1 MASFN
6 KVILIG
12 NLTRDVELKYLPKG
26 TPVCNLSMAVNRRWK
41 TEAGEEKEDVYFA
54 ECKAFGK
61 QAETLA
67 QYVKKGH
74 PLLVEGRLTREE
86 WDDKKT
92 GDKRSTTRIMIETFQ
107 FLKGRDEGE
116 APTSRRADEGDA
128 PTPRRAIAPA
138 VAAPKLDL
146 DEDDVPF

>member
-12 NLTRDVELKYLPKG
+12 NLTRDPEVKSLPKG
-26 TPVCNLSMAVNRRWK
+26 TAVCNISMAVNRRWK
-41 TEAGEEKEDVYFA
+41 NDAGEEKEEVYFA
-54 ECKAFGK
+54 DCKAFGR
-61 QAETLA
+61 QAETIG

-74 PLLVEGRLTREE
+74 PLMVEGRLTREE

-92 GDKRSTTRIMIETFQ
+92 GEKKSATRIMIETFQ
-107 FLKGRDEGE
+107 FLKGRDEGA
-116 APTSRRADEGDA
+116 APA
-128 PTPRRAIAPA
+128 PAPRREAAPVPRSESAPA
-138 VAAPKLDL
+138 GAPKPDL

>member
-26 TPVCNLSMAVNRRWK
+26 TAVCNLSLAVNRRWK

-67 QYVKKGH
+67 QYVRKGN
-74 PLLVEGRLTREE
+74 PLMIEGRLTREE

-107 FLKGRDEGE
+107 FLKGRDEGAAPAPRQST
-116 APTSRRADEGDA
+116 APT
-128 PTPRRAIAPA
+128 
-138 VAAPKLDL
+138 APKPDL
-146 DEDDVPF
+146 DADDLPF

>member
-6 KVILIG
+6 KVVLIG

-107 FLKGRDEGE
+107 FLKGH
-116 APTSRRADEGDA
+116 DEGDA
-128 PTPRRAIAPA
+128 PAPRAPMA
-138 VAAPKLDL
+138 QATAAPKPDL
-146 DEDDVPF
+146 DADDLPF

>member
-26 TPVCNLSMAVNRRWK
+26 TAVCNLSLAVNRRWK

-67 QYVKKGH
+67 QYVRKGN
-74 PLLVEGRLTREE
+74 PLMIEGRLTREE

-107 FLKGRDEGE
+107 FLKER
-116 APTSRRADEGDA
+116 SEGDA
-128 PTPRRAIAPA
+128 SAPRQESAP
-138 VAAPKLDL
+138 AAPKPDL
-146 DEDDVPF
+146 DADDLPF

>member
-26 TPVCNLSMAVNRRWK
+26 TAVCNLSMAVNRRWK

-61 QAETLA
+61 QAETIA

-116 APTSRRADEGDA
+116 APA
-128 PTPRRAIAPA
+128 PRRDTKP
-138 VAAPKLDL
+138 AAPKPDL
-146 DEDDVPF
+146 DADDLPF

>member
-12 NLTRDVELKYLPKG
+12 NLTRDVELKHLPKG
-26 TPVCNLSMAVNRRWK
+26 TAVCNLSLAVNRRWK
-41 TEAGEEKEDVYFA
+41 NEAGEEKEDVYFA

-67 QYVKKGH
+67 QYVRKGN
-74 PLLVEGRLTREE
+74 PLMIEGRLTREE

-107 FLKGRDEGE
+107 FLKERSEGAAS
-116 APTSRRADEGDA
+116 APRQESA
-128 PTPRRAIAPA
+128 P
-138 VAAPKLDL
+138 AAPKPDL
-146 DEDDVPF
+146 DADDLPF

>member
-1 MASFN
+1 
-6 KVILIG
+6 
-12 NLTRDVELKYLPKG
+12 
-26 TPVCNLSMAVNRRWK
+26 LS
-41 TEAGEEKEDVYFA
+41 FA

-61 QAETLA
+61 QAETIA

-116 APTSRRADEGDA
+116 APASRAPRAQA
-128 PTPRRAIAPA
+128 P
-138 VAAPKLDL
+138 AAPKPDL
-146 DEDDVPF
+146 DADDLPF

>member
-26 TPVCNLSMAVNRRWK
+26 TAVCNLSLAVNRRWK
-41 TEAGEEKEDVYFA
+41 NEAGEEKEDVYFA

-61 QAETLA
+61 QAETIA

-74 PLLVEGRLTREE
+74 PLMIEGRLTREE

-107 FLKGRDEGE
+107 FLKGRDEGAAPAPRQST
-116 APTSRRADEGDA
+116 APT
-128 PTPRRAIAPA
+128 
-138 VAAPKLDL
+138 APKPDL
-146 DEDDVPF
+146 DADDLPF

>member
-12 NLTRDVELKYLPKG
+12 NLTRDIELKYLPKG
-26 TPVCNLSMAVNRRWK
+26 TAVCNLSLAVNRRWK
-41 TEAGEEKEDVYFA
+41 NEAGDEKEDVYFA

-61 QAETLA
+61 QAETIA

-74 PLLVEGRLTREE
+74 PLMVEGRLTREE

-92 GDKRSTTRIMIETFQ
+92 GEKRSTTRIMIETFQ
-107 FLKGRDEGE
+107 FLKGRDEGA
-116 APTSRRADEGDA
+116 APA
-128 PTPRRAIAPA
+128 PRREAAPVPRSESAPA
-138 VAAPKLDL
+138 GAPKPDL

>member
-26 TPVCNLSMAVNRRWK
+26 TAVCNLSLAVNRRWK

-67 QYVKKGH
+67 QYVRKGH

-107 FLKGRDEGE
+107 FLKERSEGAAS
-116 APTSRRADEGDA
+116 APRQESA
-128 PTPRRAIAPA
+128 P
-138 VAAPKLDL
+138 AAPKPDL
-146 DEDDVPF
+146 DADDLPF

>member
-12 NLTRDVELKYLPKG
+12 NLTRDIELKYLPKG
-26 TPVCNLSMAVNRRWK
+26 TAVCNLSLAVNRRWK
-41 TEAGEEKEDVYFA
+41 NEAGEEKEDVYFA

-61 QAETLA
+61 QAETIA

-74 PLLVEGRLTREE
+74 PLMVEGRLTREE

-92 GDKRSTTRIMIETFQ
+92 GEKRSTTRIMIETFQ
-107 FLKGRDEGE
+107 FLKGRDEGA
-116 APTSRRADEGDA
+116 APASRREPAS
-128 PTPRRAIAPA
+128 APA
-138 VAAPKLDL
+138 PKPDL
-146 DEDDVPF
+146 DADDLPF

>member
-12 NLTRDVELKYLPKG
+12 NLTRDVELKHLPKG
-26 TPVCNLSMAVNRRWK
+26 TAVCNLSLAVNRRWK
-41 TEAGEEKEDVYFA
+41 NEAGEEKEDVYFA

-61 QAETLA
+61 QAETIA
-67 QYVKKGH
+67 QYVRKGH

-107 FLKGRDEGE
+107 FLKGRDEGAAPAPRAQ
-116 APTSRRADEGDA
+116 APT
-128 PTPRRAIAPA
+128 
-138 VAAPKLDL
+138 APKPDL
-146 DEDDVPF
+146 DADDLPF

>member
-26 TPVCNLSMAVNRRWK
+26 TAVCNLSLAVNRRWK

-67 QYVKKGH
+67 QYVRKGN
-74 PLLVEGRLTREE
+74 PLMIEGRLTREE

-92 GDKRSTTRIMIETFQ
+92 GDKRSTTRIMIENFQ
-107 FLKGRDEGE
+107 FLKERSEGVAPAPRQDT
-116 APTSRRADEGDA
+116 APT
-128 PTPRRAIAPA
+128 
-138 VAAPKLDL
+138 APKPDL
-146 DEDDVPF
+146 DADDLPF